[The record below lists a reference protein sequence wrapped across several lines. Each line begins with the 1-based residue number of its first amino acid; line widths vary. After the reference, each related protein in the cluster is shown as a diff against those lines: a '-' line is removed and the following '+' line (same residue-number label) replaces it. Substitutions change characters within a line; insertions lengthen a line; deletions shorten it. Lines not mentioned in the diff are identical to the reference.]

1 MSTVG
6 TIICCIRLWNV
17 IIQMVTL
24 CSYMYYTHKFR
35 SWQLLGIKH
44 LRFMGWPTRSIS
56 LNFMCNNPKHCSSN
70 AISVSCRNDLH
81 QRFVSSIG
89 KQILW
94 PTKSTLECAET
105 LICTFLLMKTWTK
118 YVVSKLEYFTK
129 IAEIFSTYCPR
140 QKPLEP
146 HIAY

>member
-81 QRFVSSIG
+81 QRFVLSIG
-89 KQILW
+89 NIFW
-94 PTKSTLECAET
+94 PTKSTLEYAET
-105 LICTFLLMKTWTK
+105 DWFCTFFVHENVNKIL
-118 YVVSKLEYFTK
+118 SKLEYFTK
-129 IAEIFSTYCPR
+129 IAKFFGKYCPW
-140 QKPLEP
+140 QKP
-146 HIAY
+146 

>member
-1 MSTVG
+1 
-6 TIICCIRLWNV
+6 
-17 IIQMVTL
+17 MVTL

-81 QRFVSSIG
+81 QRFVSSI
-89 KQILW
+89 KKHIL
-94 PTKSTLECAET
+94 THKSTLEYAEI
-105 LICTFLLMKTWTK
+105 LILYLFLSMKTWTK
-118 YVVSKLEYFTK
+118 LAYFSKIVEMVSNR
-129 IAEIFSTYCPR
+129 CPR
-140 QKPLEP
+140 LLKP
-146 HIAY
+146 HIAFLMFLICTWYKSLVCT